1 MAFINNSF
9 FSFLIIST
17 GNDIGERGAI
27 SLSESLKSNTTL
39 TEFYLSCEDKRK
51 KTQMTSI
58 NNSLVSLLFTSTDNK
73 IGETGATSLSEALK
87 SNTTLTELYLNS
99 EGKRKNTQMKDISSS
114 VFSFLFTT
122 TGGDLGKNGVIS
134 LSEALKSNATLTKL
148 NLYSKDK
155 RKKTHK

>member
-1 MAFINNSF
+1 M
-9 FSFLIIST
+9 
-17 GNDIGERGAI
+17 
-27 SLSESLKSNTTL
+27 
-39 TEFYLSCEDKRK
+39 
-51 KTQMTSI
+51 
-58 NNSLVSLLFTSTDNK
+58 
-73 IGETGATSLSEALK
+73 SEALK
-87 SNTTLTELYLNS
+87 SNTTLTELYLNG